1 VLVDQGDGTGALAS
15 YQKCLAVAEALAL
28 RDPANTQWQ
37 VDVAVSCSK
46 MGTLDSLLSIDDLR
60 EYLQLGRQILVKLKD
75 AGRFHANQD
84 WIGEFDQALDALQ

>member
-1 VLVDQGDGTGALAS
+1 
-15 YQKCLAVAEALAL
+15 
-28 RDPANTQWQ
+28 
-37 VDVAVSCSK
+37 
-46 MGTLDSLLSIDDLR
+46 LLSIDDLR

>member
-15 YQKCLAVAEALAL
+15 YQKGLAIAEALAL

-46 MGTLDSLLSIDDLR
+46 MGSLDSLLSVNDRR
-60 EYLQLGRQILVKLKD
+60 EYLQRGRQILLKLKN
-75 AGRFHANQD
+75 AGRLQASQD
-84 WIGEFDQALDALQ
+84 SIGAFDQALDALQ